1 MRLNETIAHYFSA
14 DALADLAEFIGFR
27 PVAPPAASA
36 TPAVAPAAESTA
48 LLAESTA
55 LLAEAAARGRIAAL
69 LAALA
74 ARVPTVDWAALPWPP
89 AALAALHDALDR
101 RLGREDL
108 RDLCL
113 CLGVDYDDLPGEG
126 KRARARE
133 LVLRMARTGRLVELE
148 AEANAWT
155 QRGKGAKRKQG
166 ARARRGVRVGGAAK
180 GLPLRWAVAG
190 LLVVCLVAVALVW
203 RAGRGW
209 VSGPALPEDV
219 VGVAVA
225 EFAETADCH
234 RGARGR
240 EASAL
245 VYETLGRELAAAG
258 LARRVGLTRVG
269 RVCAA
274 AEAVAAGQA
283 VGAEV
288 VVWGWL
294 PSSEGLVATFTPTAA
309 APAASADLARAFEAL
324 FTGPDEALSLRL
336 SGRALV
342 LTRFLLGLVRAGQG
356 EPAAAQALYDAAIV
370 AVEAELATAGSGE
383 GAELR
388 RTLAVL
394 LTERGKARA
403 ALGRPDDARADY
415 DRAEALNPDYL
426 RLLIARAAEAY
437 GRRDWAAAERYLDRA
452 ALQDEPLPTIAYGYG
467 LLDYYRGRYA
477 SAVATFDRAIAL
489 SAADGSDAAIYYL
502 ARGYSY
508 VELGDCAAAAAD
520 FRAAGSDANAPA
532 AVRRAAASA
541 GCDAAAVAGTGTGGQ
556 PAGAPSAA
564 PGEAVTPTPDGT
576 PAVALSGIAPTRL
589 SPLEMAAAAP
599 TRADATPATTPTATA
614 PALATPG
621 PLLVEVGPRGAN
633 VRQGPGAEYPVM
645 ATRRAGET
653 LEVLAANASGEWLQ
667 VRVPGQGRG
676 WVSAAY
682 AAALGDV
689 SGLAVGY
696 YQPGIIIAGAGA
708 ATTGAFATP
717 TPARPQP
724 AARAQPSAT
733 PAYTPPGPS
742 PTPPPPPDGPAPTR
756 TPPAVSTSPA
766 GWWPTPTATLLP
778 APTAR
783 R

>member
-1 MRLNETIAHYFSA
+1 MRLNETIANHFSA
-14 DALADLAEFIGFR
+14 GALAALAEELGQR
-27 PVAPPAASA
+27 PAAASA
-36 TPAVAPAAESTA
+36 ASAATPASPADVA
-48 LLAESTA
+48 
-55 LLAEAAARGRIAAL
+55 AAL
-69 LAALA
+69 LANAVANGRVAALLEALA
-74 ARVPTVDWAALPWPP
+74 GRAPTVDWVALAWPP

-101 RLGREDL
+101 RLSREDL

-113 CLGVDYDDLPGEG
+113 RLGVDYDDLPGEG
-126 KRARARE
+126 KRARVRE
-133 LVLRMARTGRLVELE
+133 LVLRMARAGRLVELE
-148 AEANAWT
+148 EEVNAKEVNA
-155 QRGKGAKRKQG
+155 RSPRSKDAKKKQG
-166 ARARRGVRVGGAAK
+166 VTARQGRRAGPATGKVA
-180 GLPLRWAVAG
+180 LRWAVAG
-190 LLVVCLVAVALVW
+190 LLVLCLVAVALVW

-209 VSGPALPEDV
+209 TAGPALPEGV

-225 EFAETADCH
+225 EFAETVDCR

-269 RVCAA
+269 RVCDAA
-274 AEAVAAGQA
+274 AAVAAGQA

-288 VVWGWL
+288 VVWGWR
-294 PSSEGLVATFTPTAA
+294 PAAAEGLVATFTPSGST
-309 APAASADLARAFEAL
+309 PAASADLARAFEAL
-324 FTGPDEALSLRL
+324 FSGPDEASSLRL
-336 SGRALV
+336 SGRALA

-356 EPAAAQALYDAAIV
+356 EPAQAEALYDAAIA
-370 AVEAELATAGSGE
+370 AVEAELAAAGPGE

-403 ALGRPDDARADY
+403 TLGRPADARADY

-437 GRRDWAAAERYLDRA
+437 NRRDWAAAESYLDRA

-477 SAVATFDRAIAL
+477 TAIAAFGRAIAL
-489 SAADGSDAAIYYL
+489 SAADGSDAAVYHL
-502 ARGYSY
+502 ARGYGY
-508 VELGDCAAAAAD
+508 AELGDCAAAVAD
-520 FRAAGSDANAPA
+520 FRAAGSDAAAPA
-532 AVRRAAASA
+532 AVRGAAASA
-541 GCDAAAVAGTGTGGQ
+541 GCGTAVASVAAGGTGGRPPSATAGETSTPPVAGTSV
-556 PAGAPSAA
+556 PATRETSP
-564 PGEAVTPTPDGT
+564 
-576 PAVALSGIAPTRL
+576 RL

-599 TRADATPATTPTATA
+599 TRAAPTRAAPTPATTPASATAT
-614 PALATPG
+614 PTPG

-633 VRQGPGAEYPVM
+633 VRRGPGAEYPVM

-653 LEVLAANASGEWLQ
+653 LEVLAANPSGEWLQ

-682 AAALGDV
+682 AVARGDLGALAIG
-689 SGLAVGY
+689 S
-696 YQPGIIIAGAGA
+696 YQPGLIIAGASA
-708 ATTGAFATP
+708 ATPSAAATATP
-717 TPARPQP
+717 AWPRPAT
-724 AARAQPSAT
+724 AT
-733 PAYTPPGPS
+733 PAYPPRGATPPGAT
-742 PTPPPPPDGPAPTR
+742 PTPPPPPNGPPPTQ
-756 TPPAVSTSPA
+756 TPPAV
-766 GWWPTPTATLLP
+766 WWPTPTATLLP